1 MSFHSLFYHVLSIPR
16 LCCFNGSYFALAK
29 CVISSFWSGERVL
42 AQLWLATLSFCV
54 DWVWLL
60 PILEYNCRIQIHN
73 LWNWP
78 PTQIFQVQI
87 TVGLVQKWSIPQ
99 NEWFNTKKSNGCTS
113 TSTVPHLAYTKVSFQ
128 PSGWSIPTTGTC
140 CLWSWPPERYTLD
153 PRRLRRY
160 AKLDWTH
167 HFKVWNR
174 QQNHGG
180 SVFLSNLRATQEW
193 RFNGGKTSCKN
204 VACLNQSK
212 KTDQGYQFGT
222 TSDQMLATSNE
233 DSGPALMPL
242 EKTLGLWA
250 GSRPFRSNPI
260 LAVEYSS
267 SSSPPPTTTII
278 IIPSY
283 HDFFQQYSYI
293 WIKYMIH

>member
-1 MSFHSLFYHVLSIPR
+1 MNGSILRRAMAVHPLVQYPTWPIPR
-16 LCCFNGSYFALAK
+16 CL
-29 CVISSFWSGERVL
+29 SSPQDGPFQRQAHAVFDLDHQRGIPWTRAGY
-42 AQLWLATLSFCV
+42 AATLS
-54 DWVWLL
+54 WTELT
-60 PILEYNCRIQIHN
+60 ILRCGTDNKITGVLFSYQISAPHR
-73 LWNWP
+73 
-78 PTQIFQVQI
+78 
-87 TVGLVQKWSIPQ
+87 
-99 NEWFNTKKSNGCTS
+99 NGDS
-113 TSTVPHLAYTKVSFQ
+113 M
-128 PSGWSIPTTGTC
+128 
-140 CLWSWPPERYTLD
+140 
-153 PRRLRRY
+153 
-160 AKLDWTH
+160 
-167 HFKVWNR
+167 
-174 QQNHGG
+174 
-180 SVFLSNLRATQEW
+180 
-193 RFNGGKTSCKN
+193 GGKQ
-204 VACLNQSK
+204 VAKMLLAWIKVK